1 MMAKE
6 EDECDILFSL
16 FLELYQLDEVSYGV
30 IEDGDDGGTDVGR
43 RHSEMHSLV
52 SYGVARKSWTRSGA
66 T

>member
-43 RHSEMHSLV
+43 GHSEMHSLV
-52 SYGVARKSWTRSGA
+52 S
-66 T
+66 